1 MKVWNSAKKVL
12 FLQVTSR
19 GLSKIAQ
26 GSLFFHQ
33 LQQQQRPGSGS
44 GSRAFSTD
52 AKSEHSHVI
61 VGAGSAGCVLANR
74 LTEDRDD

>member
-1 MKVWNSAKKVL
+1 M
-12 FLQVTSR
+12 
-19 GLSKIAQ
+19 SKIAQ

-52 AKSEHSHVI
+52 AAKSEHSHVI